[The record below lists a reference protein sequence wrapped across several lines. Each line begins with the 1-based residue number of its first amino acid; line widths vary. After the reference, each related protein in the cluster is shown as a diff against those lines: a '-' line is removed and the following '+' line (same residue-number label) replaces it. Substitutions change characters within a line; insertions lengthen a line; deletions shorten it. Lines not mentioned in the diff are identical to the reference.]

1 MSRAC
6 SPGPEPG
13 TVLPGS
19 QLLQCGRRGARGG
32 GAAAGASPAWPRLSG
47 CSPRPRTRGLQSPGG
62 TGPARRALRATAT
75 PWKAWALRPQA
86 SRALGRRPAPAA
98 AGAPAQRKAECDR
111 RPSRSAKKSC
121 SLWGLDE
128 GPAGQE
134 GGVRVEQTWAW
145 QGSHTRRGLRKL
157 RKREA
162 AAPSGS
168 SRGGSERPEAERAR
182 KWGRARA
189 GPSQRHPDRGKGAWK
204 VLGRTPQPPG
214 GTGSAAPLRPAVAP
228 GDPLAELRPRG
239 GGHAGRPAAGAGA
252 SPELWVWPGSGGS
265 EDAAPHRSLGKV
277 QNSDSPQRQ
286 AGPPTGGDAGGG
298 GGRVGRCAD
307 KSSDGPGCEC
317 SRGAARRPRKAG
329 RHEVTSPQSH
339 TSRQRKNTTF
349 KRAKTL

>member
-32 GAAAGASPAWPRLSG
+32 GAAAGASPAWHRLSG

-75 PWKAWALRPQA
+75 PWKAWALRPQV
-86 SRALGRRPAPAA
+86 SRALGRRPAPAV

-134 GGVRVEQTWAW
+134 GGVCVEQTWAR

-239 GGHAGRPAAGAGA
+239 GGHAG
-252 SPELWVWPGSGGS
+252 
-265 EDAAPHRSLGKV
+265 
-277 QNSDSPQRQ
+277 
-286 AGPPTGGDAGGG
+286 PTGCRGRRVARTVGLAGQ
-298 GGRVGRCAD
+298 
-307 KSSDGPGCEC
+307 
-317 SRGAARRPRKAG
+317 RGQRGRRPPPFAGEGAEQRSAPKAG
-329 RHEVTSPQSH
+329 RAPHGRRRWWRWRARRAVCRQEQRRARVRVQSGRSPETSKSWPARGHVPTKSCKQ
-339 TSRQRKNTTF
+339 TTEKHYF
-349 KRAKTL
+349 